1 MGPLSSAAHPPT
13 VASSAAHVLNGAL
26 EWGKPELPEVVLGSP
41 QDVWG
46 EVTKP
51 GGTWA
56 ARHGLT

>member
-1 MGPLSSAAHPPT
+1 M
-13 VASSAAHVLNGAL
+13 ASSAAHVLLNGAL
-26 EWGKPELPEVVLGSP
+26 ERAKPLLPEKPEVVLGSP

-46 EVTKP
+46 EVTKL